1 MKIKE
6 IEELTGMERAN
17 IRFYEREGLITP
29 KRMQNGYRDYSDHE
43 VQMLL
48 RIKLL
53 RSLHVS
59 LDEIKALK
67 DGNKSL
73 ADILSYQ
80 IAKLEQEKQ
89 DASYAQNV
97 CRAIQEDK
105 VTFFNLDAKKYL
117 DDINRTMKERSSLY
131 FTVKGDDLPQVYH
144 PWRRYLARMLDIFIY
159 SIIWWA
165 FLAFVFHSNIATR
178 SNIENLLHSFIVL
191 TIMLFVEP
199 LWLHLFGTTPGKAIF
214 GLRIENPDGS
224 NISYS
229 EGLQRTWGV
238 IGYGMGYNLPVY
250 STIRIWKSYKL
261 CSDNEIQPWDEHI
274 SYTIK
279 DTKKY
284 RSVLYIGACVALCA
298 VLITIFFAQQLPP
311 NRGNLTIAEFVENH
325 NYYAKYH
332 GIDLGN
338 EYLNKDGEWVKK
350 AEKEGGGT
358 FHYEIGYA
366 EKPEYH
372 FAVKNGYVTGVSFTI
387 ETKNNDDW
395 INSYNKHMILASLAF
410 AGAQDKMRLFSNIP
424 NRISEQIENNTFK
437 DFQFDE
443 AGITF
448 ACDVEYSGY
457 EDWNLEYLFPEEYVE
472 ETYFKLVFSM
482 NK

>member
-117 DDINRTMKERSSLY
+117 DDINRTMKERGSLY

-165 FLAFVFHSNIATR
+165 FW
-178 SNIENLLHSFIVL
+178 LL
-191 TIMLFVEP
+191 
-199 LWLHLFGTTPGKAIF
+199 
-214 GLRIENPDGS
+214 
-224 NISYS
+224 
-229 EGLQRTWGV
+229 
-238 IGYGMGYNLPVY
+238 
-250 STIRIWKSYKL
+250 
-261 CSDNEIQPWDEHI
+261 
-274 SYTIK
+274 
-279 DTKKY
+279 
-284 RSVLYIGACVALCA
+284 
-298 VLITIFFAQQLPP
+298 
-311 NRGNLTIAEFVENH
+311 
-325 NYYAKYH
+325 
-332 GIDLGN
+332 
-338 EYLNKDGEWVKK
+338 
-350 AEKEGGGT
+350 
-358 FHYEIGYA
+358 
-366 EKPEYH
+366 
-372 FAVKNGYVTGVSFTI
+372 SFT
-387 ETKNNDDW
+387 
-395 INSYNKHMILASLAF
+395 
-410 AGAQDKMRLFSNIP
+410 
-424 NRISEQIENNTFK
+424 QI
-437 DFQFDE
+437 
-443 AGITF
+443 
-448 ACDVEYSGY
+448 
-457 EDWNLEYLFPEEYVE
+457 
-472 ETYFKLVFSM
+472 
-482 NK
+482 